1 MVFYEIEGDIRIELY
16 TELYI
21 EENSITQENLN
32 NKIKTNLVKPIF
44 DLINKHGGIILED
57 MEISINEQDYSEKII
72 DENIGDHY
80 EIDGDIIISITAAAS
95 DKKINRQL
103 VSIIKKIIL
112 NIEKQYDEFVIED
125 IIFNFDELN
134 YEKCNEE

>member
-57 MEISINEQDYSEKII
+57 MEISINELDYSEKII
-72 DENIGDHY
+72 DENIEDHY
-80 EIDGDIIISITAAAS
+80 EIDGDIIISIAAAAS

-125 IIFNFDELN
+125 IIFDFDELN